1 MISTRR
7 LGPITRILLARTVAG
22 RPLHLASAYL
32 VGRTL
37 IDSGPPATAR
47 ALVGLYRRLGVERV
61 VHTHHH
67 EDHTGGSARLRRKL
81 AIEIFAPPATVAI
94 LARFDRVPLYR
105 RLVWGRPR
113 PVDATPFSG
122 TLEFDGM
129 RLEAIPTP
137 GHAPDHHCL
146 FDHAHGWLFSGDLF
160 VHPKVRYLRR
170 DEDPWLQLEGLHR
183 VRALRPTLLLCAHA
197 GMIREADAALARRIE
212 FWESLARDA
221 RRLRAAGYSTRTVTR
236 RLLGREGGLHWV
248 SFGEFSKRNLI
259 EALLGGERDL

>member
-7 LGPITRILLARTVAG
+7 LGPITRILLARTAFG
-22 RPLHLASAYL
+22 RPLYLASAYL

-47 ALVGLYRRLGVERV
+47 ALAKLCRRRGVERV

-67 EDHTGGSARLRRKL
+67 EDHTGGSALLRTRL
-81 AIEIFAPPATVAI
+81 AVEILAPPATAAI
-94 LARFDRVPLYR
+94 LAGFDRVPLYR

-113 PVDATPFSG
+113 PVIATPFSG
-122 TLEFDGM
+122 TLDVDGM

-183 VRALRPTLLLCAHA
+183 VRALHPTLLLCAHA
-197 GMIREADAALARRIE
+197 GVIRDADAALARRIA
-212 FWESLARDA
+212 FWESLASEA
-221 RRLRAAGYSTRTVTR
+221 HRLAAAGQTPRAVTR
-236 RLLGREGGLHWV
+236 KLLGREGGLHWV
-248 SFGEFSKRNLI
+248 SLGDFSKRNLI
-259 EALLGGERDL
+259 EALLAGERDL